1 MGDSAA
7 GAGLN
12 NRRMVWDIFCRVID
26 NFGDIGVCWRLAAA
40 LGARGH
46 TVRLWVDDASA
57 LTWMAPGGAL
67 GVEVQDWA
75 SAEAPS
81 GPAPGD
87 VVIEAF
93 GCELPQA
100 FVARMARRRPAAVW
114 INLEYL
120 SAEPYAARSH
130 GLRSPQNSG
139 PGRGLNK
146 WFFYPGFTAST
157 GGLPG
162 AQPPQRAALAADQ
175 AWLAAQGWAAAPG
188 EQAITL
194 FAYAN
199 PVLPALLD
207 ALADR
212 PTLLRVP
219 PGAAQAQLRGLA
231 LPAGL
236 RWVALPYLS
245 QIDFDRLLAS
255 GNLNL
260 VRGED
265 SFVRAQLLS
274 DSPFLWQIYPQADGA
289 HAAKLGAFL
298 DLYLADAPP
307 ALAGPVR
314 ALFERYNDPN
324 PGAALVM
331 PDWAMWRAAQ
341 SRWRA
346 RLLAQTD
353 LCSRLLVFVQTHA
366 A

>member
-40 LGARGH
+40 LGRRRL
-46 TVRLWVDDASA
+46 TVRLWIDDSSA
-57 LTWMAPGGAL
+57 LAWMAPGGAP
-67 GVEVQDWA
+67 GVQVLAWTA
-75 SAEAPS
+75 SP
-81 GPAPGD
+81 PDLVPGS

-93 GCELPQA
+93 GCAPPDR
-100 FVARMARRRPAAVW
+100 FVARMAAAQPRPVW

-120 SAEPYAARSH
+120 SAEPYVERSH

-146 WFFYPGFTAST
+146 WFFYPGFTAGT
-157 GGLPG
+157 GGLLGTEP
-162 AQPPQRAALAADQ
+162 AQPRDLAADQ
-175 AWLAAQGWAAAPG
+175 AWLADQGWAAAPG
-188 EQAITL
+188 ERAVTL

-199 PVLPALLD
+199 PALPNLLH

-219 PGAAQAQLRGLA
+219 PGPAQSQLRTMT
-231 LPAGL
+231 LPDGL

-245 QIDFDRLLAS
+245 QTDFERLLTRAD
-255 GNLNL
+255 LNL

-274 DSPFLWQIYPQADGA
+274 DSPFLWQIYPQEDGA

-307 ALAGPVR
+307 ALAGPLR
-314 ALFERYNDPN
+314 ALFKRYNDPN
-324 PGAALVM
+324 PGTALAL
-331 PDWAMWRAAQ
+331 PDRALWRAAQ

-346 RLLAQTD
+346 QQVAQTD
-353 LCSRLLVFVQTHA
+353 LCSRLMAFVQTHA